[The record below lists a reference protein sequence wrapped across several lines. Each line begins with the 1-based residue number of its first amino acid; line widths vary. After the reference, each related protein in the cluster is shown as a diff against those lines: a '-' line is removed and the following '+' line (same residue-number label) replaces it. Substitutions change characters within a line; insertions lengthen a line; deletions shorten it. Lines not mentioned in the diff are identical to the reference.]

1 MVFAKLAFL
10 NKLKKILISGTFW
23 GPQITEKLVK
33 ISMQTCYW
41 NAVWTFIKIWWFSP
55 HFDLQNAPPKSLKY
69 WLLELS
75 RRFVIDLVL
84 QGRIWMDSGWPGLD
98 FSLILDRFWLY
109 FKWSERTFCK
119 QWLDEQYA
127 LIAALNIAICCH
139 IGFSRWHLVR
149 RAAHHAS
156 AASPTGSARRA
167 EYKSISLTFPT
178 WTWHKFK
185 KKIKNNP
192 QRLNLKL
199 DACWAPPIL

>member
-1 MVFAKLAFL
+1 MVFAKLAFS
-10 NKLKKILISGTFW
+10 NKLGKSYDFRDILGSPNHW
-23 GPQITEKLVK
+23 KLVK

-41 NAVWTFIKIWWFSP
+41 NAVWIFIKIWWFSP

-84 QGRIWMDSGWPGLD
+84 QGRIWMDSDWPGHD

-139 IGFSRWHLVR
+139 TDFSQWHLVR
-149 RAAHHAS
+149 RAAHRAS

-167 EYKSISLTFPT
+167 E
-178 WTWHKFK
+178 
-185 KKIKNNP
+185 
-192 QRLNLKL
+192 
-199 DACWAPPIL
+199 

>member
-1 MVFAKLAFL
+1 MLFGFSLRLGDFL
-10 NKLKKILISGTFW
+10 HILTS
-23 GPQITEKLVK
+23 K
-33 ISMQTCYW
+33 M
-41 NAVWTFIKIWWFSP
+41 
-55 HFDLQNAPPKSLKY
+55 HLQNHLNIDFWSSRVD
-69 WLLELS
+69 LS
-75 RRFVIDLVL
+75 S
-84 QGRIWMDSGWPGLD
+84 IWCCKVESGWILTGLGSIFHWFGID
-98 FSLILDRFWLY
+98 FGCI

-139 IGFSRWHLVR
+139 IDFSRWHLVR
-149 RAAHHAS
+149 RAAHRAS

-185 KKIKNNP
+185 QKIKNIP
-192 QRLNLKL
+192 QRISLKF